1 MESSQGHERSC
12 EMAGLFLLDKIATF
26 INTCQPQTTE
36 FIELFSGL
44 RDFTRRYKGKKPLE
58 RQRKGRKYENK
69 KRWEPTHSGSH
80 LAKMSRARFELATTA
95 LKVRCSAN

>member
-1 MESSQGHERSC
+1 
-12 EMAGLFLLDKIATF
+12 MAGLFLLDKIATF

-44 RDFTRRYKGKKPLE
+44 RDFTHRYKEKKP
-58 RQRKGRKYENK
+58 RRKGEERGKNMKTK
-69 KRWEPTHSGSH
+69 KMGTIHSGSH
-80 LAKMSRARFELATTA
+80 RAKMSRARFELATTA